1 MAKILFQYQS
11 KDMKVFYRKS
21 LSNIIDFWKKIDRE
35 KLLIDVDVWL
45 FYIYKQ

>member
-21 LSNIIDFWKKIDRE
+21 LRNIIDFWKKINRE
-35 KLLIDVDVWL
+35 KLMREVDL
-45 FYIYKQ
+45 